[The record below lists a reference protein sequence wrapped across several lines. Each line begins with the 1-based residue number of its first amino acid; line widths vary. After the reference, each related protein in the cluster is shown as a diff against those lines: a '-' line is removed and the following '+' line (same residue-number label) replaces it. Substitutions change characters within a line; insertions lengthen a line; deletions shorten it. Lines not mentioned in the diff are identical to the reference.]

1 MFTMRSIA
9 AALVAISL
17 VSAVSLGAQATADT
31 AAKPASTTSGY
42 GAWFGSIPDMILSD
56 PGIVL
61 EGTTPGSPAAK
72 AGLKKGDVIV
82 EMDGGPVGG
91 LGDMVA
97 VLRAHAPGD
106 TIKVVFWREADSKQ
120 HTVKVILGS
129 RPAR

>member
-1 MFTMRSIA
+1 MRLPVFALLVTALA
-9 AALVAISL
+9 AAP
-17 VSAVSLGAQATADT
+17 LGAQATTDST
-31 AAKPASTTSGY
+31 AARPAPASGY

-72 AGLKKGDVIV
+72 AGLTKGDVIV
-82 EMDGGPVGG
+82 EMDGGTVEN
-91 LGDMVA
+91 LRDMVE

-106 TIKVVFWREADSKQ
+106 TIKVVFWRDADAKQ
-120 HTVKVILGS
+120 HSVKVVLGT

>member
-1 MFTMRSIA
+1 MRHLSLTLA
-9 AALVAISL
+9 AALVGAL
-17 VSAVSLGAQATADT
+17 PLSAQSKSD
-31 AAKPASTTSGY
+31 STTPPPAPATGY

-82 EMDGGPVGG
+82 EMAGGPVQD
-91 LGDMVA
+91 LRDMVD

-106 TIKVVFWREADSKQ
+106 TIKVVFWRDADAKQ
-120 HTVKVILGS
+120 HTVKVVLGS